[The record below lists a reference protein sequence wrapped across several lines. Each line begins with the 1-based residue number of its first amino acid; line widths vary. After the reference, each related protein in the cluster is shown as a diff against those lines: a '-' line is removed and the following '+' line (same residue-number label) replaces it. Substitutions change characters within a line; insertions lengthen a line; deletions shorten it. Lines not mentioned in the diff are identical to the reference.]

1 MPGSVRIGRSACRA
15 KTSSRYATAISEYNR
30 RPVFPSPFSSTFCE
44 GFAVQ
49 LESASVAQLREWE
62 ASLAKDYQAFQAAG
76 LNLDLTRGKP
86 SADQL
91 TLSNALDGILAGDF
105 KDVDGTDVRNYGGLD
120 GIVSAK
126 ALFAP
131 VMGVGTDEIIVGGSS
146 SLTLMYQAVQFAFD
160 HGVAGSDA
168 WKKSGPV
175 KFLAPVPGYDRHFT
189 VCEHFGIELIPVPM
203 NDAGPDMDRVEALVA
218 ADPQIK
224 GIWCVPRFSNPSGI
238 VYGDETVER
247 CARLGKIAGP
257 GFRVFWDN
265 AYAVHTLGDDAPQLA
280 NIYEAAKRAG
290 TEDSVYIF
298 GSTSKITFAG
308 DGVSFMAASPANL
321 KVFKHNL
328 GFGQIG
334 PDKVNQ
340 LRHVKFI
347 KDTANLAD
355 LMRKHAA
362 LLKPRF
368 DAVLTRLAK
377 LKELGQWTEPKGGYF
392 ISFDTRPGLAKAVV
406 KLAAEAGVKL
416 TPAGA
421 TFPYG
426 KDPEDR
432 NIRLAP
438 SFPKVEEIA
447 KATDVFVTCVQLA
460 SVRQELARRG

>member
-1 MPGSVRIGRSACRA
+1 
-15 KTSSRYATAISEYNR
+15 
-30 RPVFPSPFSSTFCE
+30 
-44 GFAVQ
+44 VQ
-49 LESASVAQLREWE
+49 LESASAAQLREWE
-62 ASLAKDYQAFQAAG
+62 ATLAKEYEAFKAAG

-91 TLSNALDGILAGDF
+91 NLSNALDGILAGNY
-105 KDVDGTDVRNYGGLD
+105 KDEDGTDVRNYGGLD
-120 GIVSAK
+120 GIASAK
-126 ALFAP
+126 TLFAP
-131 VMGVGTDEIIVGGSS
+131 VLGVGIDEIIIGGSS
-146 SLTLMYQAVQFAFD
+146 SLTLMYQAVQFAFE

-168 WKKSGPV
+168 WRKSGTV

-189 VCEHFGIELIPVPM
+189 VCEHFGIELIPVGM
-203 NDAGPDMDRVEALVA
+203 NDDGPDMDQVEALVA

-224 GIWCVPRFSNPSGI
+224 GMWCVPRFSNPSGI
-238 VYGDETVER
+238 VYSAATVER
-247 CARLGKIAGP
+247 CAKLGKIAGP

-265 AYAVHTLGDDAPQLA
+265 AYAVHTLHDGAPELA
-280 NIYEAAKRAG
+280 NILEAAKRHG
-290 TEDSVYIF
+290 SEDSIYIF

-321 KVFKHNL
+321 KVYKHNL

-347 KDTANLAD
+347 KNTANLTA
-355 LMRKHAA
+355 LMQQHAA

-368 DAVLTRLAK
+368 DAVLTRLQA
-377 LKELGQWTEPKGGYF
+377 LRELGEWTEPQGGYF
-392 ISFDTRPGLAKAVV
+392 ISFDTRPGLAKTVV
-406 KLAAEAGVKL
+406 KLAADAGVKL

-426 KDPEDR
+426 KDPQDR

-438 SFPKVEEIA
+438 SFPKVDEIA
-447 KATDVFVTCVQLA
+447 KATDVFVTCVKLA
-460 SVRQELARRG
+460 SVQQELAKRG

>member
-1 MPGSVRIGRSACRA
+1 MDLERA
-15 KTSSRYATAISEYNR
+15 SL
-30 RPVFPSPFSSTFCE
+30 P
-44 GFAVQ
+44 
-49 LESASVAQLREWE
+49 QLREWE
-62 ASLAKDYQAFQAAG
+62 TALTQDYAAFKAAG

-91 TLSNALDGILAGDF
+91 SLSNALDGILAGSF
-105 KDVDGTDVRNYGGLD
+105 KDEDGTDVRNYGGLD
-120 GIVSAK
+120 GIASAK

-131 VMGVGTDEIIVGGSS
+131 VLGVGSDEIIVGGSS
-146 SLTLMYQAVQFAFD
+146 SLTLMYQAVQFAHY

-168 WKKSGPV
+168 WSKSGAV

-189 VCEHFGIELIPVPM
+189 VCEHFGIELIPVAM
-203 NDAGPDMDRVEALVA
+203 DEHGPDMDQVEALVA
-218 ADPQIK
+218 ADANIK

-238 VYGDETVER
+238 VYSDAVVER
-247 CARLGKIAGP
+247 IAKLGKIAGA

-265 AYAVHTLGDDAPQLA
+265 AYAVHTLGGDAPALA
-280 NIYEAAKRAG
+280 NIFELAKRHGCA
-290 TEDSVYIF
+290 DSIYIF

-308 DGVSFMAASPANL
+308 DGVSFMAATPENL

-347 KDTANLAD
+347 KSVDNLHA
-355 LMRKHAA
+355 LMGKHAE
-362 LLKPRF
+362 LLQPRF
-368 DAVLTRLAK
+368 AAVLTRLQA
-377 LKELGQWTEPKGGYF
+377 LRGLGEWTEPQGGYF
-392 ISFDTRPGLAKAVV
+392 IAFDTRPGLAKTVV

-426 KDPEDR
+426 KDPQDR

-447 KATDVFVTCVQLA
+447 KATDVFVVCVKLA
-460 SVRQELARRG
+460 SVQQEIARR

>member
-1 MPGSVRIGRSACRA
+1 M
-15 KTSSRYATAISEYNR
+15 
-30 RPVFPSPFSSTFCE
+30 
-44 GFAVQ
+44 Q

-62 ASLAKDYQAFQAAG
+62 ATLAKEYEAFKAAG

-91 TLSNALDGILAGDF
+91 TLSNALDGILGGDF
-105 KDVDGTDVRNYGGLD
+105 KDADGTDVRNYGGID
-120 GIVSAK
+120 GIASAK

-131 VMGVGTDEIIVGGSS
+131 VLGVGVDEIIVGGSS
-146 SLTLMYQAVQFAFD
+146 SLTLMYQAVQFAHE

-189 VCEHFGIELIPVPM
+189 VCEHFGIELIPVAM
-203 NDAGPDMDRVEALVA
+203 NEAGPDMDQVEALVA
-218 ADPQIK
+218 KDPQIK

-238 VYGDETVER
+238 VYSDDVVER

-265 AYAVHTLGDDAPQLA
+265 AYAVHTLRDDAPALA
-280 NIYEAAKRAG
+280 NIMDAAKRAG
-290 TEDSVYIF
+290 TADSIYIF

-321 KVFKHNL
+321 KVFKHHL

-340 LRHVKFI
+340 LRHVRFI
-347 KDTANLAD
+347 RDGANLAA
-355 LMRKHAA
+355 LMQKHAA

-368 DAVLTRLAK
+368 DAVLTRLQA
-377 LKELGQWTEPKGGYF
+377 LKGLGDWTEPQGGYF
-392 ISFDTRPGLAKAVV
+392 IAFDTRPGLARTVV

-421 TFPYG
+421 TYPYG
-426 KDPEDR
+426 KDPQDR

-447 KATDVFVTCVQLA
+447 KATDVFVTCVKLA

>member
-1 MPGSVRIGRSACRA
+1 
-15 KTSSRYATAISEYNR
+15 
-30 RPVFPSPFSSTFCE
+30 
-44 GFAVQ
+44 VQ
-49 LESASVAQLREWE
+49 LESASAAQLREWE
-62 ASLAKDYQAFQAAG
+62 ATLAKEYEAFKAAG

-91 TLSNALDGILAGDF
+91 SLSNALDGILAGDF
-105 KDVDGTDVRNYGGLD
+105 KDEDGTDVRNYGGLD
-120 GIVSAK
+120 GIASAK

-131 VMGVGTDEIIVGGSS
+131 VLGVGTDEIIIGGSS
-146 SLTLMYQAVQFAFD
+146 SLTLMYQAVQFAHE

-168 WKKSGPV
+168 WHKSGKV

-189 VCEHFGIELIPVPM
+189 VCEHFGIELIPVGM
-203 NDAGPDMDRVEALVA
+203 DNDGPDMDQVEALVA

-238 VYGDETVER
+238 VYSAATVER
-247 CARLGKIAGP
+247 CAKLGKIAGP

-265 AYAVHTLGDDAPQLA
+265 AYAVHTLHDAAPALA
-280 NIYEAAKRAG
+280 NILEAAKRHG
-290 TEDSVYIF
+290 CEDSIYIF

-321 KVFKHNL
+321 KVFKHHL

-347 KDTANLAD
+347 KDIANLSA
-355 LMRKHAA
+355 LMQQHAA

-368 DAVLTRLAK
+368 DAVLQRLQA
-377 LKELGQWTEPKGGYF
+377 LQGLGEWTEPQGGYF
-392 ISFDTRPGLAKAVV
+392 VSFDTRPGLAKIVV
-406 KLAAEAGVKL
+406 QLAAAAGVKL

-438 SFPKVEEIA
+438 SFPKVAEIA
-447 KATDVFVTCVQLA
+447 QATDVFVNCVKLA

>member
-1 MPGSVRIGRSACRA
+1 MDLQRA
-15 KTSSRYATAISEYNR
+15 SID
-30 RPVFPSPFSSTFCE
+30 
-44 GFAVQ
+44 
-49 LESASVAQLREWE
+49 QLRAWE
-62 ASLAKDYQAFQAAG
+62 TELSQQYAAFKAAG

-91 TLSNALDGILAGDF
+91 SLSNAIEGILAGNF
-105 KDVDGTDVRNYGGLD
+105 KDEDGTDVRNYGGLD
-120 GIVSAK
+120 GIASAR

-131 VMGVGTDEIIVGGSS
+131 VMGVNADEIIIGGSS
-146 SLTLMYQAVQFAFD
+146 SLTMMYQAVQFAFE

-168 WKKSGPV
+168 WKKSGAV

-203 NDAGPDMDRVEALVA
+203 SEAGPDMDRVEALVK
-218 ADPQIK
+218 ADANIK

-238 VYGDETVER
+238 VYSDAVVDR
-247 CARLGKIAGP
+247 LAQLGKIAGP
-257 GFRVFWDN
+257 GFRIFWDN

-280 NIYEAAKRAG
+280 NIFALAKKYG
-290 TEDSVYIF
+290 TADSIYMF

-308 DGVSFMAASPANL
+308 AGVGYMAATPPNL
-321 KVFKHNL
+321 NVFKKNL
-328 GFGQIG
+328 GFSQIG

-347 KDTANLAD
+347 KSVDNLHQ
-355 LMRKHAA
+355 LMKKHAE

-368 DAVLTRLAK
+368 DAVLTRLQQ
-377 LKELGQWTEPKGGYF
+377 LEGLGSWTVPKGGYF
-392 ISFDTRPGLAKAVV
+392 ISFDTLPGLAKAVV

-421 TFPYG
+421 TYPYG
-426 KDPEDR
+426 NDPQDT

-447 KATDVFVTCVQLA
+447 KATDVFVTCVKLA
-460 SVRQELARRG
+460 SVQQVLARKN

>member
-1 MPGSVRIGRSACRA
+1 M
-15 KTSSRYATAISEYNR
+15 
-30 RPVFPSPFSSTFCE
+30 
-44 GFAVQ
+44 Q
-49 LESASVAQLREWE
+49 LESASAAQLREWE
-62 ASLAKDYQAFQAAG
+62 ATFAQEYAAFKAAG

-91 TLSNALDGILAGDF
+91 NLSNALDGILGGNY
-105 KDVDGTDVRNYGGLD
+105 KDEDGTDVRNYGGLD
-120 GIVSAK
+120 GIASAK

-131 VMGVGTDEIIVGGSS
+131 VLGVSTDEIIIGGSS
-146 SLTLMYQAVQFAFD
+146 SLTLMYQAVQFAHD

-168 WKKSGPV
+168 WRKSGTV

-189 VCEHFGIELIPVPM
+189 VCEHFGIELIPVAM
-203 NDAGPDMDRVEALVA
+203 DSDGPDMDQVEALLK

-238 VYGDETVER
+238 VYSDAVVER
-247 CARLGKIAGP
+247 IAKLGAIAGP

-265 AYAVHTLGDDAPQLA
+265 AYAVHTLSDDAPQLA
-280 NIYEAAKRAG
+280 NIFTAAKKHG
-290 TEDSVYIF
+290 TEDSIYIF

-321 KVFKHNL
+321 KVFKHHL

-347 KDTANLAD
+347 KDTQNLTA
-355 LMRKHAA
+355 LMQQHAA
-362 LLKPRF
+362 LLRPRF
-368 DAVLTRLAK
+368 DAVLTRLQA
-377 LKELGQWTEPKGGYF
+377 LAELAEWTVPQGGYF
-392 ISFDTRPGLAKAVV
+392 ISFNTRPGLAKTVV
-406 KLAAEAGVKL
+406 QLAAAAGVKL

-421 TFPYG
+421 TFPG
-426 KDPEDR
+426 GLDPQDR

-438 SFPKVEEIA
+438 SFPKVAEIA
-447 KATDVFVTCVQLA
+447 QATDVFVCCVKLA
-460 SVRQELARRG
+460 SVRQALAKHAV

>member
-1 MPGSVRIGRSACRA
+1 MDLERA
-15 KTSSRYATAISEYNR
+15 SID
-30 RPVFPSPFSSTFCE
+30 
-44 GFAVQ
+44 
-49 LESASVAQLREWE
+49 QLRAWE
-62 ASLAKDYQAFQAAG
+62 TALTQEYAAFKAAG

-91 TLSNALDGILAGDF
+91 SLSNAIDGILGGNF
-105 KDVDGTDVRNYGGLD
+105 KDEDGTDVRNYGGLD
-120 GIVSAK
+120 GIASAR

-131 VMGVGTDEIIVGGSS
+131 VLGVGADEIIIGGSS
-146 SLTLMYQAVQFAFD
+146 SLTMMYQAVQFAHD

-168 WKKSGPV
+168 WKKSGAV

-203 NDAGPDMDRVEALVA
+203 DDNGPDMDRVEALVK

-238 VYGDETVER
+238 VYSDAVVER
-247 CARLGKIAGP
+247 MAQLGKIASS
-257 GFRVFWDN
+257 GFRIFWDN
-265 AYAVHTLGDDAPQLA
+265 AYAVHTLNSGAPALA
-280 NIYEAAKRAG
+280 NIFDLAKKYG
-290 TEDSVYIF
+290 TADSVYMF

-308 DGVSFMAASPANL
+308 AGIAFMAATAANL
-321 KVFKHNL
+321 QVFKKHL
-328 GFGQIG
+328 GFSQIG

-347 KDTANLAD
+347 KSLDNLHA
-355 LMRKHAA
+355 LMTKHAE

-368 DAVLTRLAK
+368 DAVLTRLQA
-377 LKELGQWTEPKGGYF
+377 LEGLGSWTVPQGGYF
-392 ISFDTRPGLAKAVV
+392 VSFDTLPGLAKNVV

-421 TFPYG
+421 TYPYG
-426 KDPEDR
+426 KDPHDS

-447 KATDVFVTCVQLA
+447 KATDVFVTCVKLA
-460 SVRQELARRG
+460 SVQQAIAKRG